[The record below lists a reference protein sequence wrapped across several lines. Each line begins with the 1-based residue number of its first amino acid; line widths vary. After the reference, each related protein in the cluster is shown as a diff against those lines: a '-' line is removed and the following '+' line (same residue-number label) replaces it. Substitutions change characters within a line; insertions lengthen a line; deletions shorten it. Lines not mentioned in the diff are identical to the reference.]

1 MIHVGQQLGIR
12 ESRLIQGRYVL
23 VPEDL
28 VKGTAFADRIAA
40 GSYPVDIHS
49 PSDESLVVQELEADY
64 YFIPFRALLPRRTR
78 NLLLA
83 GRCISATHEACA
95 AIRVSPIAMAIG
107 EAAGIAAALALQHD
121 VDPCDVDPA
130 EIQSQVDLP
139 PAEWGERLMAMDT
152 GIAYF
157 VRNRRPDVAR
167 ADMEEI
173 KAAGCSYVVHFFTE
187 FDQVFFKQSVAEI
200 VQVTKEAGLQVYI
213 DPWSLGGF
221 ICTKYTL
228 FPLDHPEACQ
238 VWSDGRPLMQ
248 ACPNHPAFRDYMRR
262 WLDDVVEIGGEV
274 VFWDEPHLAV
284 QKDEVGRV
292 ASLGVP
298 LRKVPGALRP
308 ALRQRDAGRTDQR
321 GDGLSPG
328 DISAIFR
335 LGHSRGQSTRAKKL
349 HLPPF
354 PGTWGGR
361 LWRLEQDRRT
371 ACHRH
376 LWDRS
381 LLVQQGDRPRGAR
394 AAFLQQGRVAGAR
407 VRQDPADLAARF
419 SRAPGP

>member
-1 MIHVGQQLGIR
+1 
-12 ESRLIQGRYVL
+12 
-23 VPEDL
+23 
-28 VKGTAFADRIAA
+28 
-40 GSYPVDIHS
+40 
-49 PSDESLVVQELEADY
+49 
-64 YFIPFRALLPRRTR
+64 
-78 NLLLA
+78 
-83 GRCISATHEACA
+83 
-95 AIRVSPIAMAIG
+95 
-107 EAAGIAAALALQHD
+107 
-121 VDPCDVDPA
+121 
-130 EIQSQVDLP
+130 
-139 PAEWGERLMAMDT
+139 MAMDT

-292 ASLGVP
+292 ARWACRCEKCQALFAQHYGKEMPVELTREVMAFRQETLVRFFDWVTQEAKARGLKNCICLLSQEHGEDGFGDWSRIAALPAIDIFGTDPYWYNREIDLEAHVRHFSNKAVSLAHAYGKTP
-298 LRKVPGALRP
+298 QIWLQG
-308 ALRQRDAGRTDQR
+308 
-321 GDGLSPG
+321 
-328 DISAIFR
+328 FR
-335 LGHSRGQSTRAKKL
+335 
-349 HLPPF
+349 
-354 PGTWGGR
+354 
-361 LWRLEQDRRT
+361 
-371 ACHRH
+371 
-376 LWDRS
+376 
-381 LLVQQGDRPRGAR
+381 VPRGLEGQIEQAAAIACEAGVTNLAVWVDKYGTGDNNRSDDPEAVWEITKRLFQRLR
-394 AAFLQQGRVAGAR
+394 A
-407 VRQDPADLAARF
+407 
-419 SRAPGP
+419 